1 MSEITLAIID
11 PFHAKIVETIAQ
23 ALPATWRLRV
33 AADRSIEAHKEVFA
47 PAEVA
52 FVMATPVPAD
62 LLQAA
67 PRLGFIQKLGAGV
80 DRIDLE
86 TCAARGIGV
95 ARLNAGNAVPVAEH
109 TLMLM
114 LAACR
119 RLPVLDRD
127 TRAGRWDKEAC
138 RGVNRHM
145 KGKTV
150 GLVGF
155 GAIGRAL
162 ATLLQGFGVKIL
174 YYDPVRAPA
183 EVEAAL
189 NVRYADLDDLI
200 PQADIL
206 SLHLPLLP
214 ETKGLIDG
222 GRIAAMKQGA
232 ILVNCARGGL
242 VDETA
247 LAAALEG
254 GHLFGAALDAF
265 SNEPPVGNPLLGLE
279 QTIVTPHCAG
289 ATIDNVASLVER
301 AIANTRCWLA
311 GEALPPS
318 DVVVPPRQRSVAA

>member
-1 MSEITLAIID
+1 MSDLTLAIID
-11 PFHAKIVETIAQ
+11 PFHPRIGETIAQ
-23 ALPATWRLRV
+23 ALPATWNLRV
-33 AADRSIEAHKEVFA
+33 AADRGIEAHKEAFA

-52 FVMATPVPAD
+52 FVMATPVPAE
-62 LLQAA
+62 LLAAA

-145 KGKTV
+145 KGKTI
-150 GLVGF
+150 GIVGF

-162 ATLLQGFGVKIL
+162 ATLLQGFGVEIL
-174 YYDPVRAPA
+174 YYDPVRAPG

-189 NVRYADLDDLI
+189 RVRYAELNDLI

-214 ETKGLIDG
+214 ETRGLIDA
-222 GRIAAMKQGA
+222 GRIAAMKPGA

-242 VDETA
+242 VDEAA
-247 LAAALEG
+247 LAAALER

-265 SNEPPVGNPLLGLE
+265 SQEPPAGNPLLGLE

-289 ATIDNVASLVER
+289 ATIDNFASLVQR

-318 DVVVPPRQRSVAA
+318 DVVVPPRRRPVAA

>member
-1 MSEITLAIID
+1 MSDIKVAIID
-11 PFHAKIVETIAQ
+11 PFHPRILETLEH
-23 ALPATWRLRV
+23 ALPPSWQLLV
-33 AADRSIEAHKEVFA
+33 AAGRSIEEHKEVFA

-52 FVMATPVPAD
+52 FVMATPVPAE
-62 LLQAA
+62 LIAAA

-80 DRIDLE
+80 DRIHLE

-95 ARLNAGNAVPVAEH
+95 ARLHAGNAVPVAEH
-109 TLMLM
+109 TLLLM

-127 TRAGRWDKEAC
+127 VRAGRWDKEVC

-155 GAIGRAL
+155 GAIGGAL
-162 ATLLQGFGVKIL
+162 ATLLQGFGVDIL
-174 YYDPVRAPA
+174 YYDPLRAPG

-200 PQADIL
+200 PRADIL

-214 ETKGLIDG
+214 ETRGLIDAK
-222 GRIAAMKQGA
+222 RIGAMKHGA

-247 LAAALEG
+247 LAAALEE
-254 GHLFGAALDAF
+254 GHVFGAALDAF
-265 SNEPPVGNPLLGLE
+265 SEEPPAKNPLLGLE

-301 AIANTRCWLA
+301 AIANTRRWLA

-318 DVVVPPRQRSVAA
+318 DVVVAPKRPVAA

>member
-1 MSEITLAIID
+1 MSDLTLAIID
-11 PFHAKIVETIAQ
+11 PFHPRIAETIAQ
-23 ALPATWRLRV
+23 ALPATWNLRV
-33 AADRSIEAHKEVFA
+33 AADRGIEAHKEAFA

-62 LLQAA
+62 LLAAA

-145 KGKTV
+145 KGKTI
-150 GLVGF
+150 GIVGF

-162 ATLLQGFGVKIL
+162 ATLLQGFGVEIL
-174 YYDPVRAPA
+174 YYDPVRAPG

-189 NVRYADLDDLI
+189 RVRYAELNDLI

-214 ETKGLIDG
+214 ETRGLIDA
-222 GRIAAMKQGA
+222 GRIAAMKPGA

-242 VDETA
+242 VDEAA
-247 LAAALEG
+247 LAAALER

-265 SNEPPVGNPLLGLE
+265 SQEPPAGNPLLGLE

-289 ATIDNVASLVER
+289 ATIDNFASLVQR

-318 DVVVPPRQRSVAA
+318 DVVVPPRRRPVAA